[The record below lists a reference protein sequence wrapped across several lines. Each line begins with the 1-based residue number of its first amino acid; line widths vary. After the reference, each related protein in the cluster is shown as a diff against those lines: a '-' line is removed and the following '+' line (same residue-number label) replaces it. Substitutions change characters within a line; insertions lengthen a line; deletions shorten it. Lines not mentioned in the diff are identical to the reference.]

1 MFAGL
6 EWPSGSYGLPR
17 PKSGCP
23 GGEKNVWREGYRFQD
38 MQDVKKS
45 SEWSRVSNGSHM
57 LGVIAI
63 NKANNRDVNRTFCM
77 KQNTGILARF
87 WPEGKVFLCMQNDFF
102 NQNDF
107 FMLYTFFE

>member
-23 GGEKNVWREGYRFQD
+23 GGEKNVWREGWRFQD
-38 MQDVKKS
+38 MQDLKNS

-57 LGVIAI
+57 LGVII
-63 NKANNRDVNRTFCM
+63 IYFSDRDVNRTFCM
-77 KQNTGILARF
+77 KQNTGIQARF
-87 WPEGKVFLCMQNDFF
+87 WPKGKIFLYMQNDFF